1 MEKELTSKNFIKK
14 YATFAIL
21 LLILCAAIVLI
32 FDPYFHY
39 HKPLPFLKA
48 VLWEKEYQ
56 VPGSI
61 DHLDYDAIIVG
72 SSEAENYNNN
82 WFTENF
88 GCHPVKAIRSYG
100 GVADLCYFL
109 SRAFENRELKYV
121 FYNLDVPTLAEAD
134 TTTFIQTGAPLYM
147 YDKNPFNDV
156 EYLFNKDVILE
167 KIPYSAATSLV
178 GDYDEG
184 ESYNWWQ
191 WKTFSETGA
200 LSNYFQHCGFKAP
213 KAADAGHDAVL
224 KNIKLFTDIV
234 EAHPDTQ
241 FYFFLPPYS
250 ILYWDNIFRSGETEY
265 YLYNE
270 ELVMKS
276 LLKYDNVRIFNF
288 QTEKDIV
295 FNLDNYMDA
304 LHFSKDIN
312 HYLCNCLMDGTCE
325 LKSENEITE
334 SVDKVREYALTASD
348 YVSQN
353 YEGRIIQET
362 E

>member
-14 YATFAIL
+14 YAIFAVL
-21 LLILCAAIVLI
+21 LLFLCAAIVLI

-82 WFTENF
+82 WFNENF
-88 GCHPVKAIRSYG
+88 DCRPVKAIRSYG

-109 SRAFENRELKYV
+109 SRAFDNQELKYV
-121 FYNLDVPTLAEAD
+121 FYNLDVPTLAED
-134 TTTFIQTGAPLYM
+134 TSTTFVQTGAPLYM
-147 YDKNPFNDV
+147 YDSNPFNDV
-156 EYLFNKDVILE
+156 EYLLNKDILLE
-167 KIPYSAATSLV
+167 RVPYSVATSLI

-191 WKTFSETGA
+191 WKSFGEDFA
-200 LSNYFQHCGFKAP
+200 ISNYYEHNDFKEA
-213 KAADAGHDAVL
+213 KAADTGHDAVL
-224 KNIKLFTDIV
+224 ANIELFTDII
-234 EAHPDTQ
+234 EAHPDTE

-250 ILYWDNIFRSGETEY
+250 ILYWDNIYRSGETEM

-288 QTEKDIV
+288 QTEEDIV

-304 LHFSKDIN
+304 LHFTKDIN
-312 HYLCNCLMDGTCE
+312 HYICNCLKDGTNE
-325 LKSENEITE
+325 LKTE
-334 SVDKVREYALTASD
+334 EDISSSVEKVRIYALEASD
-348 YVSQN
+348 YVAKT
-353 YEGRIIQET
+353 YGDRIIKET